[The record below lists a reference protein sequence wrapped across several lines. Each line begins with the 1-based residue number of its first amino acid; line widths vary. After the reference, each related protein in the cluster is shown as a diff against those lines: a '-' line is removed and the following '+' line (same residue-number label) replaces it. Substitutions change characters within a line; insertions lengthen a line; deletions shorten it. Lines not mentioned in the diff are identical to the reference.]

1 MENITVVSIP
11 EDYAISN
18 GAICFPVSLV
28 LYAAN
33 VGWMQAQFPWIV
45 LSVSLYI
52 IILDVQRKQVN
63 YWKEHEILV

>member
-1 MENITVVSIP
+1 
-11 EDYAISN
+11 
-18 GAICFPVSLV
+18 
-28 LYAAN
+28 
-33 VGWMQAQFPWIV
+33 MQAQFPWIV

>member
-33 VGWMQAQFPWIV
+33 VG
-45 LSVSLYI
+45 
-52 IILDVQRKQVN
+52 
-63 YWKEHEILV
+63 